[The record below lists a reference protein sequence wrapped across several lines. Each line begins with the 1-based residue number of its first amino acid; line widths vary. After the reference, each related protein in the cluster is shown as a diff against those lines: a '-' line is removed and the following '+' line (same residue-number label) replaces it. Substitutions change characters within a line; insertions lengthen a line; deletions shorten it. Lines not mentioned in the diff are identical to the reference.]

1 VKGGEQVPERIDKDC
16 LEELFNNH
24 SSLVYRTAYFL
35 TKSKVMADDI
45 TQETFIRIIKKFH
58 LFDETKA
65 IEPWIYRMTVNIT
78 RNMIR
83 KQKIKKLF
91 GIQYDVQTENEVEQT
106 IIQNELEDHLWKEI
120 NLLPQKCKEVIVLH
134 YYLELKLDEVADSLN
149 IPIGTCKSRLNYA
162 LTKLRNRLSKN
173 ELFKVEEKLKGGEL
187 NGGKQS
193 YF

>member
-1 VKGGEQVPERIDKDC
+1 MPESIDKDR

-24 SSLVYRTAYFL
+24 SSMVYRTAYFL
-35 TKSKVMADDI
+35 TKSKVLADDI

-58 LFDETKA
+58 LFDQTKP
-65 IEPWIYRMTVNIT
+65 IEPWIYRMTLNIT

-91 GIQYDVQTENEVEQT
+91 GINHDVLAENDVEQS
-106 IIQNELEDHLWKEI
+106 ILQNEMEEQLWKEI
-120 NLLPQKCKEVIVLH
+120 NLLPQKSMEVIVLH

-173 ELFKVEEKLKGGEL
+173 ELFKVEEKLKGREL
-187 NGGKQS
+187 NGGNQS

>member
-1 VKGGEQVPERIDKDC
+1 MPESINKDR

-24 SSLVYRTAYFL
+24 SSMVYRTAYFL
-35 TKSKVMADDI
+35 TKSKVMSDDI

-58 LFDETKA
+58 LYDQTKP

-91 GIQYDVQTENEVEQT
+91 GINHDVLAENDVVQS
-106 IIQNELEDHLWKEI
+106 ILQNEMEEQLWKEI
-120 NLLPQKCKEVIVLH
+120 NLLSEKSMEVIVLH

-173 ELFKVEEKLKGGEL
+173 ELFKVEQKLKGREL